1 MATDSS
7 ISRDEIAHLARLAR
21 LALSDDELERFG
33 QQLDVIIGAVSRISN
48 LDTADVP
55 PTSHALPL
63 TNIMRDDVARP
74 GLGVEAA
81 LSGAPAADEG
91 RFRVPRILGEEA

>member
-1 MATDSS
+1 MSTDSS
-7 ISRDEIAHLARLAR
+7 ISRDEVAHLARLAR
-21 LALSDDELERFG
+21 LALSDDELDQFG
-33 QQLDVIIGAVSRISN
+33 QQLDVIIGAVSGISD

-63 TNIMRDDVARP
+63 TNVTRDDVARP
-74 GLGVEAA
+74 GLSVQAA
-81 LSGAPAADEG
+81 LSGAPAAEAG

>member
-1 MATDSS
+1 MSDSS
-7 ISRDEIAHLARLAR
+7 ITRTEVAHLARLAR
-21 LALSDDELERFG
+21 LALDDDELDRFG
-33 QQLDVIIGAVSRISN
+33 SQLDVIITAVSRISD

-63 TNIMRDDVARP
+63 TNVTRPDEVRP
-74 GLGVEAA
+74 GLTQQQALAA
-81 LSGAPAADEG
+81 APAVEDG